1 MSSVLTI
8 VLGQLMLLARGKCD
22 SDSSLRVPCGDVPFG
37 TLNTLSLNMFISTFI
52 FDCGNL
58 ITLLCGTMATLF
70 PFVAPFCAD
79 EAS

>member
-1 MSSVLTI
+1 
-8 VLGQLMLLARGKCD
+8 MLLASGKCD
-22 SDSSLRVPCGDVPFG
+22 SDSSLRVLCDDVPFGIFSIG

-58 ITLLCGTMATLF
+58 MTVLCGTIATLF

-79 EAS
+79 EAN